1 MEKACNSQA
10 GGDLDGFLP
19 LILLHGA
26 SLFTDDVAALP
37 GDGTSAAGTSAGGTA
52 SAGGS
57 FDEELLALTA
67 TSVELPG
74 AATQGTSST
83 KLISISGGTASALP
97 LLPPSAPARG

>member
-37 GDGTSAAGTSAGGTA
+37 GDGTSAAGTSA
-52 SAGGS
+52 AGGS
-57 FDEELLALTA
+57 FDEALLALTA

-74 AATQGTSST
+74 TATQGTSST

-97 LLPPSAPARG
+97 PAMLPP

>member
-37 GDGTSAAGTSAGGTA
+37 GDGTSAAGTSAAGT
-52 SAGGS
+52 SAAGTSAGGGS
-57 FDEELLALTA
+57 FDEALLALTA

-74 AATQGTSST
+74 TATQGTSST
-83 KLISISGGTASALP
+83 KLISTIGGTASALP
-97 LLPPSAPARG
+97 LLPP